1 MKVLFFACGHCLSAS
16 FLTISNK
23 YAMNQFHPPPLPGG
37 GHAGVY
43 VWTLTLIQFV
53 FAATCAKIAGET
65 GLVIC
70 EPLQLRKCLA
80 FFPAAGMF
88 MITIVAGNAVMNYA
102 SVNAFLIIRSLVPMP
117 VALVETILYADPYPP
132 ITS

>member
-1 MKVLFFACGHCLSAS
+1 M
-16 FLTISNK
+16 LTIVNK
-23 YAMNQFHPPPLPGG
+23 WAMNEFHPPFV
-37 GHAGVY
+37 AGVPHGSY
-43 VWTLTLIQFV
+43 VWTLTTIQFIV
-53 FAATCAKIAGET
+53 AASAAKLG
-65 GLVIC
+65 GVLRLFVC
-70 EPLQLRKCLA
+70 EAIQWRKALA